1 MAHRGCRAAKITI
14 IIVCK
19 QIVHASL
26 YNHLNFAVKHS
37 PRKTSFF
44 YADAFTRSAAAKYN
58 GDPTPTG
65 LIMKDIKT
73 FGATPRTCAKEVL

>member
-1 MAHRGCRAAKITI
+1 MAHRGCYVAPKAK
-14 IIVCK
+14 IIVCV
-19 QIVHASL
+19 QSVHASL
-26 YNHLNFAVKHS
+26 YNHLKISVKHS